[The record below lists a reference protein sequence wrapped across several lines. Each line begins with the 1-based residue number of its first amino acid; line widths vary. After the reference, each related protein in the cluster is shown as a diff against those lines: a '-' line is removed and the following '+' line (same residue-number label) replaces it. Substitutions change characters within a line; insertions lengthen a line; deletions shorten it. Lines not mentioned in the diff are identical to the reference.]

1 MTSKAQ
7 KNKKRKLSE
16 DDIEDILNFIQ
27 PNPHIP
33 KETAMV
39 IVEKAKDSLRNQLKG
54 KEIYPK
60 MLGRLKEQ
68 VRTMYLN
75 TLIQPGESVG
85 IITAQSIGEKQTQ
98 SNLNSVDWREEILYV
113 QNSYCKMEPIGKM
126 IDTLLETGVP
136 QIFAES
142 HTEYLE
148 IKDKNIF
155 VPSADEDGNCGWY
168 KVEAV
173 TKHYPKGKLVKIT
186 TQSGRTVTA
195 TQDKSF
201 VTWNGEKFVV
211 TLGSDIA
218 VGDIVPSTVSLP
230 SFGKTEYLDMRT
242 IFSPQE
248 YDFSNIVEHIPL
260 DKEFGFLVGIYLAE
274 GWNTEIFL
282 GINNNVHAIRKRVT
296 DYCDRYGIITDNG
309 ASNDLKVHSDIL
321 ARLFKNICDEGSSY
335 KKVPLLA
342 YTASEEFVI
351 GLLDGYF
358 SGVGTVNRTNGYIIA
373 TSTSVSL
380 LKGIAFLLTRFGIF
394 SKFVNEDLT
403 IANGYARTFAEKI
416 FLTEPDKQNSLTT
429 ITLTKEYGCRDFPH
443 RDVYFDPV
451 VSVEYVD
458 GTTEYVYDLTVEKTR
473 YFQLYNGLTVNDTF
487 HKAGSSDKQPV
498 VSKFSE
504 LLNATINPKAP
515 FYLIRFKYGNS
526 SVPELRE
533 TIGHSLVQLNFKRIV
548 KDWEICVNKEPEEWY
563 EIFYLLYGEKEEHF
577 TDCISLELDMDIL
590 FEYKLTM
597 AEIAEVI
604 SREYSDSFC
613 VFSPDC
619 FGRID
624 IYFDTRNIDLP
635 EEKLVFV
642 TQDNASEI
650 YLEEVVQP
658 ILESV
663 PFCGI
668 SGITNMFFVE
678 EGKEW
683 VVETENSREK
693 TFDSAKFKEK
703 NKAVGKEKAADS
715 AKRYKKVLAHPAVDM
730 TRTISNNVW
739 DIYYTFGVEAA
750 RQYMIDEFA
759 KIMEGINFCHI
770 MLLVDKMTFLGTI
783 SSISRYTMRTEESGP
798 FGKASFEETLDNF
811 LKAGVFGQEEQTRGV
826 SASIICGKIAPIGT
840 GMCDL
845 AIDVAK
851 LATIQEDDESDE

>member
-16 DDIEDILNFIQ
+16 DDIEDILNFIR

-68 VRTMYLN
+68 VRTMYLS

-98 SNLNSVDWREEILYV
+98 SNLN
-113 QNSYCKMEPIGKM
+113 
-126 IDTLLETGVP
+126 
-136 QIFAES
+136 
-142 HTEYLE
+142 
-148 IKDKNIF
+148 
-155 VPSADEDGNCGWY
+155 
-168 KVEAV
+168 
-173 TKHYPKGKLVKIT
+173 
-186 TQSGRTVTA
+186 
-195 TQDKSF
+195 
-201 VTWNGEKFVV
+201 
-211 TLGSDIA
+211 
-218 VGDIVPSTVSLP
+218 
-230 SFGKTEYLDMRT
+230 
-242 IFSPQE
+242 
-248 YDFSNIVEHIPL
+248 
-260 DKEFGFLVGIYLAE
+260 
-274 GWNTEIFL
+274 
-282 GINNNVHAIRKRVT
+282 
-296 DYCDRYGIITDNG
+296 
-309 ASNDLKVHSDIL
+309 
-321 ARLFKNICDEGSSY
+321 
-335 KKVPLLA
+335 
-342 YTASEEFVI
+342 
-351 GLLDGYF
+351 
-358 SGVGTVNRTNGYIIA
+358 
-373 TSTSVSL
+373 
-380 LKGIAFLLTRFGIF
+380 
-394 SKFVNEDLT
+394 
-403 IANGYARTFAEKI
+403 
-416 FLTEPDKQNSLTT
+416 
-429 ITLTKEYGCRDFPH
+429 
-443 RDVYFDPV
+443 
-451 VSVEYVD
+451 
-458 GTTEYVYDLTVEKTR
+458 
-473 YFQLYNGLTVNDTF
+473 TF

-619 FGRID
+619 FGKID